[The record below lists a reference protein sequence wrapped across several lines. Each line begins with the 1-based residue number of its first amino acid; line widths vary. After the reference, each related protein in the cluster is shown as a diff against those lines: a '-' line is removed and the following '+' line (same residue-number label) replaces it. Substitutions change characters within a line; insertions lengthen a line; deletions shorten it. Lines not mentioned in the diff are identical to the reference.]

1 MAGTHVQSS
10 DIDLLAA
17 RTMQRRYA
25 TGRVH
30 SKQQLYPELPLQ
42 HRMRTLPPVPHQ
54 YRQPQYHEPTPRHLQ
69 HQYQEQYQQQPFLEN
84 HQQPPRIAS
93 GYRATPLEVAPV
105 QSAQPAKPVQAIVGQ
120 GGRKDGLVSG
130 GGRQY
135 PAQQTQSIEPT
146 YELAISVPPMMA
158 GYELCGS
165 HVGSTSDSVAETL
178 RSTESHGYD
187 LCGTAAPETIIE
199 DGSIAPSS
207 MAYQNRDHGTLSV
220 NWDDDVDDA
229 DADAGEL
236 PTQDDDGYEMHG
248 SQIAAAAAARK
259 VSLLGRIESA

>member
-1 MAGTHVQSS
+1 
-10 DIDLLAA
+10 
-17 RTMQRRYA
+17 
-25 TGRVH
+25 
-30 SKQQLYPELPLQ
+30 
-42 HRMRTLPPVPHQ
+42 MRTLPPVPHQ

-207 MAYQNRDHGTLSV
+207 MAYQNRDHGALSV